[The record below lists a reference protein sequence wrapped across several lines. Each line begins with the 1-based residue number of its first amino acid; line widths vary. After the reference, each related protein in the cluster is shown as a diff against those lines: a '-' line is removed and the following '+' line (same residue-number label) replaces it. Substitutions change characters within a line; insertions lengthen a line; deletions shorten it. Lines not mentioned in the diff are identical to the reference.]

1 MTNETNSSDWTLG
14 GDLPIKRLGFG
25 AMRLPAS
32 RRGGPPNDRDI
43 SLEVLRRA
51 AGLGVNH
58 IDTAAF
64 YFHGDLHANDLIREG
79 LKPYAD
85 DLVIA
90 TKVGPKRRPEDPMPI
105 GEMEPGELRAEVE
118 RNLTELGLDR
128 LDLVYLRVGGMEPAQ
143 EPIGDRFAVLA
154 RLRDEG
160 LIRHLGVSNIKVEHL
175 KEAMDIAPVA
185 AVQNWFDITKPQDA
199 EMLEICEREGIGYA
213 PYFPLGGFGLPD
225 DERVNAIAERHGAT
239 VAQVLLA
246 GLLELSPVMLAI
258 PGTGSP
264 AHLEENMGA
273 AGLRLTERDLAEL
286 RQR

>member
-1 MTNETNSSDWTLG
+1 MLG
-14 GDLPIKRLGFG
+14 GDLPIERLGFG

-32 RRGGPPNDRDI
+32 RRGGPPNDRGT

-64 YFHGDLHANDLIREG
+64 YFHGDLHANDMIREA
-79 LKPYAD
+79 LHPYAD

-105 GEMEPGELRAEVE
+105 GEMEPDELRAEVE

-128 LDLVYLRVGGMEPAQ
+128 LDLVYLRVGGMEVAL
-143 EPIGDRFAVLA
+143 EPIGERFAVLA
-154 RLRDEG
+154 GLRDEG
-160 LIRHLGVSNIKVEHL
+160 LIRHLGVSNVQVDHL

-185 AVQNWFDITKPQDA
+185 AVQNRFDITKPQDA
-199 EMLEICEREGIGYA
+199 RMLEICEREGIGYA

-225 DERVNAIAERHGAT
+225 DERVNAIAKRHDAT

-258 PGTGSP
+258 PGTGSL

-273 AGLRLTERDLAEL
+273 ARVNLTADDLAEL
-286 RQR
+286 RENGQSRS